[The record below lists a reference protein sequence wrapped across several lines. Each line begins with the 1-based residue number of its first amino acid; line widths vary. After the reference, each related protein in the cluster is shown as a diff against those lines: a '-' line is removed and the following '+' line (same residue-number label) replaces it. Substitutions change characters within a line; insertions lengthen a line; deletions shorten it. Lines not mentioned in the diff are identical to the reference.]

1 VSGYLARPD
10 LDTLV
15 ADSFQCRYAR
25 WLAACISSVVADGT
39 DGLALAAAGA
49 SVL

>member
-1 VSGYLARPD
+1 VPLLSLAGRLYFTP
-10 LDTLV
+10 L
-15 ADSFQCRYAR
+15 
-25 WLAACISSVVADGT
+25 SVVADGT